1 MQCSS
6 QVFECGASPVA
17 AAKSQS
23 QKLTLLLPVAQTLFL
38 LQLRSAPKSVSVY
51 GSPILL
57 VMGAPRSFA
66 ACPKTAAARSDSLPA
81 ATSNSHFRGIEPS
94 PENGVLGNWKTVEL
108 NSGGI
113 HPGASPSLSRRCFSA
128 SSRIISSTKLDSFSE
143 SCSFD
148 ACSHNIIKLSV
159 MSRI

>member
-57 VMGAPRSFA
+57 VMGEPQSFA
-66 ACPKTAAARSDSLPA
+66 ACPKTTAA
-81 ATSNSHFRGIEPS
+81 
-94 PENGVLGNWKTVEL
+94 
-108 NSGGI
+108 
-113 HPGASPSLSRRCFSA
+113 
-128 SSRIISSTKLDSFSE
+128 
-143 SCSFD
+143 
-148 ACSHNIIKLSV
+148 
-159 MSRI
+159 